1 MNKRITIKDI
11 ARELN
16 VHHSTVSRA
25 LRNDPRVNEK
35 THDMVLEYAKA
46 HEYQTNMNAVQLR
59 GSSKNTIAL
68 IVPNINHT
76 FFSDIVSQLTN
87 IAYKKGYILSVF
99 QSNEDSEHEIGI
111 VNTIIKQNYA
121 GVIASISK
129 DTTNSTHFKL
139 LNSFGI
145 PLVFFD
151 RVCDDIITP
160 KVLVNNY
167 QITFEA
173 TEYLI
178 KKGYTHI
185 AHVTGPTHINVFR
198 DRQKGYSDAL
208 EKYDLTYCRKISFDE
223 EFSVEL
229 GEKCLAGLLNEVEKP
244 DAIISSSIHL
254 TMGIVVLCRKMNL
267 LIPQDLA
274 IIGFGN
280 QLNSLIMQ
288 PQLTSISQSEP
299 HIAEISFTLLEKM
312 INKEIQTGE
321 EYTETV
327 NAQIEFRESC

>member
-1 MNKRITIKDI
+1 MKKRITIKDI

-35 THDMVLEYAKA
+35 THDLVLEYAKE

-68 IVPNINHT
+68 IVPNINHN

-99 QSNEDSEHEIGI
+99 QSNENYEHEVGI

-129 DTTNSTHFKL
+129 DTTNSNHFKL
-139 LNSFGI
+139 LNSYGI

-178 KKGYTHI
+178 NKGYKRI
-185 AHVTGPTHINVFR
+185 AHVTGPTHINVFN
-198 DRQKGYSDAL
+198 DRQNGYNDAL
-208 EKYDLTYCRKISFDE
+208 IKHGLTYSRKISFDE
-223 EFSVEL
+223 EFTVEL
-229 GEKCLAGLLNEVEKP
+229 GEKCLADLLKDVEKP
-244 DAIISSSIHL
+244 DALISSSIHL
-254 TMGIVVLCRKMNL
+254 TMGIVIYCRKMNIR
-267 LIPQDLA
+267 IPQDLA

-280 QLNSLIMQ
+280 HLNSLIMQ
-288 PQLTSISQSEP
+288 PQLTSIYQSETS
-299 HIAEISFTLLEKM
+299 IAEIAFNLLEKL
-312 INKEIQTGE
+312 INKEIPIDE
-321 EYTETV
+321 NYTETV
-327 NAQIEFRESC
+327 NAQIVYRESC

>member
-1 MNKRITIKDI
+1 MKKRITIKDI
-11 ARELN
+11 AKELN

-35 THDMVLEYAKA
+35 TRILVRDYALS
-46 HEYQTNMNAVQLR
+46 HEYQKNMNAVQLR

-68 IVPNINHT
+68 IVPNINHN
-76 FFSDIVSQLTN
+76 FFSDIVSKLTN
-87 IAYKKGYILSVF
+87 IAYKKGFILSVF
-99 QSNEDSEHEIGI
+99 QSNEDYEHEVGI

-129 DTTNSTHFKL
+129 DTTNSKHFKL

-151 RVCDDIITP
+151 RVCDDIFAP

-167 QITFEA
+167 EITFEA

-178 KKGYTHI
+178 NKGYKRI
-185 AHVTGPTHINVFR
+185 AHVTGPEHINVFH
-198 DRQKGYSDAL
+198 DRENGYLDAL
-208 EKYDLTYCRKISFDE
+208 VKHGLDYSRNISYDDE
-223 EFSVEL
+223 FTVEL
-229 GEKCLAGLLNEVEKP
+229 GEKCLTDLLMEIEKP

-254 TMGIVVLCRKMNL
+254 TMGIIVCCRKLNIR
-267 LIPQDLA
+267 IPQDLA

-280 QLNSLIMQ
+280 HLNSLIME
-288 PQLTSISQSEP
+288 PQITSIYQSETS
-299 HIAEISFTLLEKM
+299 IAEISFNLLEKL
-312 INKEIQTGE
+312 INKEIPTGE
-321 EYTETV
+321 NYTETV
-327 NAQIEFRESC
+327 NAQIVYRASC

>member
-1 MNKRITIKDI
+1 MKKRITIKDI

-35 THDMVLEYAKA
+35 THNLVLEFAKE
-46 HEYQTNMNAVQLR
+46 HDYQTNMNAVQLR

-68 IVPNINHT
+68 IVPNINHN

-87 IAYKKGYILSVF
+87 IAYKKGFILSVF
-99 QSNEDSEHEIGI
+99 QSNEDYEHEVGI

-129 DTTNSTHFKL
+129 DTTNSNHFKL
-139 LNSFGI
+139 LNSYGI

-173 TEYLI
+173 TEFLI
-178 KKGYTHI
+178 NKGYERI
-185 AHVTGPTHINVFR
+185 AHVTGPTHINVFN
-198 DRQKGYSDAL
+198 DRQNGYTDAL
-208 EKYDLTYCRKISFDE
+208 LKHGLTYSRKISIDDE
-223 EFSVEL
+223 FTVEL
-229 GEKCLAGLLNEVEKP
+229 GEKCLTDLLKDVEKP
-244 DAIISSSIHL
+244 DAIISSSILL
-254 TMGIVVLCRKMNL
+254 TLGIVVHCRKMNIR
-267 LIPQDLA
+267 IPQDLA

-280 QLNSLIMQ
+280 LLNSLIIQ
-288 PQLTSISQSEP
+288 PQLTSIYQSESS
-299 HIAEISFTLLEKM
+299 IAEISFNLLEKL
-312 INKEIQTGE
+312 INKEIPIGE
-321 EYTETV
+321 NYTETV
-327 NAQIEFRESC
+327 NAHIVYRESC